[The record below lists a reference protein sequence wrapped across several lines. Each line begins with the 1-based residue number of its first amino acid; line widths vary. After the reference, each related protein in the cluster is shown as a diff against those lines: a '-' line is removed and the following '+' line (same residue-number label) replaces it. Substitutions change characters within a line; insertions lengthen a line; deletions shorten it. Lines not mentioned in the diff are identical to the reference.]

1 MTSVLEE
8 WETGSGQWAQKGV
21 KRQKE
26 KWSAV
31 TSVAQA
37 ALLVQAQQPWHTS
50 SCIPSLARLW
60 LAPET
65 YRQAICD
72 PDLEPEKR
80 VSSLKDIE
88 CDTLD
93 TCILVVH
100 PMPASTYILSL
111 SIPQMCG
118 AT

>member
-8 WETGSGQWAQKGV
+8 RETGSGQWAQKGV

-26 KWSAV
+26 KWFVV

-37 ALLVQAQQPWHTS
+37 ARLVQAQQSWHTS
-50 SCIPSLARLW
+50 SCIPSFGTPMAGLK
-60 LAPET
+60 T
-65 YRQAICD
+65 YRQAISD
-72 PDLEPEKR
+72 PDLEPEIGAGF
-80 VSSLKDIE
+80 LKGIE

-100 PMPASTYILSL
+100 PMYIEPQHTY
-111 SIPQMCG
+111 
-118 AT
+118 